1 MFGRNRRKTQA
12 EKVLAQIALQI
23 ENASAEL
30 ENLTSWVV
38 AASSQPAIPNDTLD
52 AERERLLSDVAR
64 LRDEMEVQNWLAG
77 RPQAW

>member
-1 MFGRNRRKTQA
+1 MFGRNRRKKQA
-12 EKVLAQIALQI
+12 AKVLAQIALQI

-38 AASSQPAIPNDTLD
+38 AASSKPAIPNDTLD